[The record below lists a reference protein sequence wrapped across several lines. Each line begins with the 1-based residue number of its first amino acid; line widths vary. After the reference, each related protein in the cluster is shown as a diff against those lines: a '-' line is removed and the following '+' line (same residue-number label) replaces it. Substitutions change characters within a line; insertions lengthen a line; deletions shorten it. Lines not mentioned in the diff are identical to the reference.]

1 MQLDAIRDYVKNDLE
16 IVDQII
22 AEYLGTD
29 ITLIR
34 QLGEHIF
41 GSGGKRLRPT
51 LVLLSAKAFA
61 YSGDQHYLL
70 AAIVELIHTATLL
83 HDDVVDASNLRRG
96 KKTANNIWGN
106 EASVLV
112 GDYLYSRSFQM
123 MVKVGSMEI
132 LSVLADA
139 SNTIAEGEVLQLMNV
154 HQPEVSEEN
163 YLKVICAKTAM
174 LFEAS
179 AKLGA
184 LLCQRSTVEITAM
197 ANYGKHIGIAFQL
210 IDDALDY
217 GSSNQD
223 IGKNIG
229 DDLAEG
235 KPTLPLIYALKNGTT
250 EQQDLIRYSI
260 KNGSIEN
267 LAALQEAIES
277 TKAIAYTY
285 ELAKKHINMA
295 LESLTN
301 LPPSPARN
309 MLTQLAEFA
318 IARQF

>member
-16 IVDQII
+16 IVDRII

-61 YSGDQHYLL
+61 YQGDQHYLL

-83 HDDVVDASNLRRG
+83 HDDVVDASSLRRG

-184 LLCQRSTVEITAM
+184 LLCQRSAVEVTAM

-267 LAALQEAIES
+267 LTPLQEAIES
-277 TKAIAYTY
+277 TNAIAYTY
-285 ELAKKHINMA
+285 DLAKNHIAIA
-295 LESLTN
+295 LEN
-301 LPPSPARN
+301 LNNIPPSPARN